1 MNSGMSKTAWC
12 RANGISVKQF
22 FYWQRILRREAYE
35 AYGKRTQAV
44 SMLYLNEDLTIEMV
58 NLRTGDE
65 KLINARKKR

>member
-1 MNSGMSKTAWC
+1 MEIHK
-12 RANGISVKQF
+12 RDKQES
-22 FYWQRILRREAYE
+22 REAYE